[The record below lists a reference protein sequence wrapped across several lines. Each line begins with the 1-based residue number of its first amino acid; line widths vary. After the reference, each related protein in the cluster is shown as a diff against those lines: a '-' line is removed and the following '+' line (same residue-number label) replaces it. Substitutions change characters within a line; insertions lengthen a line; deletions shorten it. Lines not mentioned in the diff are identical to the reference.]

1 MGMSQSY
8 GTGDEAESLATID
21 RALELG
27 VNFLDTADVYGPHTN
42 ESLVGKAIRGR
53 RDRVFLATKFGLVDD
68 ATTGTRTVNG
78 SPEYVRRAA
87 EASLK
92 RLGVDTIDLYYLHR
106 VDPRTPIE
114 DTVRAMARLVED
126 GKVRYLGLSEVSPA
140 TLQRAHRVHP
150 ITAVQSE
157 YSLWTRDP
165 EDGILATC
173 RELGVGFVPFSPL
186 GRGFFSGKLRSVSG
200 LDEDDFR
207 RTLPRFQPENF
218 ERNLALIDALDSLS
232 RSKGCAPA
240 QLALAWVLAQDDHIV
255 PIPGSKRRSHLEEN
269 LAAANLGLSAEE
281 LRLIDA
287 AVPKGAASG
296 ARYGET
302 AMASVN
308 R

>member
-1 MGMSQSY
+1 M
-8 GTGDEAESLATID
+8 
-21 RALELG
+21 
-27 VNFLDTADVYGPHTN
+27 
-42 ESLVGKAIRGR
+42 
-53 RDRVFLATKFGLVDD
+53 
-68 ATTGTRTVNG
+68 
-78 SPEYVRRAA
+78 
-87 EASLK
+87 
-92 RLGVDTIDLYYLHR
+92 
-106 VDPRTPIE
+106 
-114 DTVRAMARLVED
+114 
-126 GKVRYLGLSEVSPA
+126 
-140 TLQRAHRVHP
+140 
-150 ITAVQSE
+150 
-157 YSLWTRDP
+157 
-165 EDGILATC
+165 C